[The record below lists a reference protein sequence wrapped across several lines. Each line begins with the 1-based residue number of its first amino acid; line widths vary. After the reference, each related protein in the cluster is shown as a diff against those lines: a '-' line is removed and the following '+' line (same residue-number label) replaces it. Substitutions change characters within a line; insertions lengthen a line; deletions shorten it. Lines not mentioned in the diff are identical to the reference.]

1 MTVGASD
8 ATALSD
14 LSEPSVPVPVTL
26 TGPPVPPQWR
36 IYNYE
41 PDEWEKFIRE
51 WVTELKEDD
60 KGTAYVQV
68 KQLGGSGD
76 GGIDVA
82 AFKSARQLE
91 GPWDCFQAKHYAK
104 PLNFSDAAKEILK
117 VLWHVELGDYV
128 LPDRY
133 LFVAPQGA
141 GTTLNRLLSTPS
153 KMQARFLENL
163 EAGKALVKDLSSDNI
178 DAMRARA
185 AGVDFSMFQAT
196 QLHEMLD
203 VHSRTRHHAVRFGT
217 PLPQRSV
224 PSEPPEVIAE
234 IETKYVAALRQV
246 YVEKDPDG
254 ITDATVLSE
263 HPDHGSHFRRQRVS
277 FYKAE
282 SLRMDARD
290 AVPDG
295 TFESL
300 QDDVYDCVIDV
311 VEANHPSGMDR
322 LTSVLRHATAVNLG
336 QHALVSITKP
346 DDVKGICHQLA
357 NESRISWVKG

>member
-1 MTVGASD
+1 MTVGASG
-8 ATALSD
+8 AIALSD
-14 LSEPSVPVPVTL
+14 LPKPSMPVPVTL
-26 TGPPVPPQWR
+26 AGPPVTPQQR
-36 IYNYE
+36 IYFYSA
-41 PDEWEKFIRE
+41 DEWEKFIRE

-60 KGTAYVQV
+60 KCNAYAQV

-76 GGIDVA
+76 GGIDIA

-104 PLNFSDAAKEILK
+104 ALDFSDAAKEILK
-117 VLWHVELGDYV
+117 VFWHVGLGDYV

-141 GTTLNRLLSTPS
+141 GMTLNRLLSTPS
-153 KMQARFLENL
+153 KMQARFLDNL
-163 EAGKALVKDLSSDNI
+163 EVGKPLVKGLSSDDI
-178 DAMRARA
+178 EALRARA
-185 AGVDFSMFQAT
+185 AGVDFSMFQAV

-217 PLPQRSV
+217 ALPQRSV
-224 PSEPPEVIAE
+224 PSEPPEAIAE
-234 IETKYVAALRQV
+234 IETQYVAALRQV
-246 YVEKDPDG
+246 YAEKDPDG

-263 HPDHGSHFRRQRVS
+263 HPDHGSHFLRQRVS

-290 AVPDG
+290 SVPDG

-322 LTSVLRHATAVNLG
+322 LTSVLRHATALNLG